1 MSPAPEREVT
11 GIVAVLGHPEEVG
24 VGFPWSVALARQAGV
39 SLTLLHVIDP
49 VNTTELAENATAMA
63 KDMLSLLAAS
73 KSVSGLD
80 LRTRVET
87 GMPETVV
94 PEVAGEAHGA
104 LLLLAAGEHGA
115 FARSLLRRGRENVI
129 HHLQSPFILLPPRI
143 GAPARVERAVVGMD
157 GSALANQAS
166 SVARALSPGISIVE
180 VEVLEPGSVPADEY
194 LAFVPQFSESTIR
207 MRGRAGIAILSAART
222 MDAGLIV
229 VGGHGTTGLGGRHL
243 GGTAQWLSHNAD
255 RPLLVVPEGPA
266 APGG

>member
-1 MSPAPEREVT
+1 
-11 GIVAVLGHPEEVG
+11 
-24 VGFPWSVALARQAGV
+24 
-39 SLTLLHVIDP
+39 
-49 VNTTELAENATAMA
+49 MA

-73 KSVSGLD
+73 ESVSDLH

-87 GMPETVV
+87 GMPEAVV
-94 PEVAGEAHGA
+94 PEVAGEASGTV
-104 LLLLAAGEHGA
+104 LLLAAGEHGA

-129 HHLQSPFILLPPRI
+129 HHLRSPFVLLPPRI
-143 GAPARVERAVVGMD
+143 GPPSRVDRAVLGMD

-207 MRGRAGIAILSAART
+207 MRGRAGIAILSAARA

-243 GGTAQWLSHNAD
+243 GGTAQWLSQNAD
-255 RPLLVVPEGPA
+255 RPLLVAPEGQA

>member
-1 MSPAPEREVT
+1 
-11 GIVAVLGHPEEVG
+11 
-24 VGFPWSVALARQAGV
+24 
-39 SLTLLHVIDP
+39 
-49 VNTTELAENATAMA
+49 
-63 KDMLSLLAAS
+63 
-73 KSVSGLD
+73 
-80 LRTRVET
+80 
-87 GMPETVV
+87 
-94 PEVAGEAHGA
+94 
-104 LLLLAAGEHGA
+104 
-115 FARSLLRRGRENVI
+115 
-129 HHLQSPFILLPPRI
+129 
-143 GAPARVERAVVGMD
+143 MD

-229 VGGHGTTGLGGRHL
+229 VGGHGRSGLRGRHL

-255 RPLLVVPEGPA
+255 RPLLVVPEGEA